1 MSTRIE
7 IYFFNVFEA
16 ELWITKIKLKI
27 IVISHLY
34 RLVFKNTIT
43 HFIQFYKKYGVCKK
57 LKTKKDPYF

>member
-1 MSTRIE
+1 MSRRIE

-34 RLVFKNTIT
+34 GLVFKNTIT
-43 HFIQFYKKYGVCKK
+43 HFKQQYLKKQGLTK
-57 LKTKKDPYF
+57 LKI

>member
-7 IYFFNVFEA
+7 IYFFNVLEA

-34 RLVFKNTIT
+34 GLVFKNTIT
-43 HFIQFYKKYGVCKK
+43 QITLFFKIK
-57 LKTKKDPYF
+57 